1 MVFSLYRW
9 GERWSRSSVV
19 EVKRVP
25 DRIMSLK
32 LGIDGVMLN
41 VVSAY
46 APQVGCQLEEKEGFW
61 SKLDQVL
68 ECPQEGERGD

>member
-9 GERWSRSSVV
+9 GERWSRSGVV

-32 LGIDGVMLN
+32 LEIDGVMLN
-41 VVSAY
+41 VVSVY
-46 APQVGCQLEEKEGFW
+46 ALQVGCQLEEKEGFW
-61 SKLDQVL
+61 SKLDQVV
-68 ECPQEGERGD
+68 ECPQGGERGD

>member
-1 MVFSLYRW
+1 M
-9 GERWSRSSVV
+9 

-32 LGIDGVMLN
+32 LEIDGVMSN

-46 APQVGCQLEEKEGFW
+46 APQVGCQLEEKEEF
-61 SKLDQVL
+61 
-68 ECPQEGERGD
+68 